1 MGKCYNCKK
10 KMGLMEF
17 TCKCE
22 HKFCQKCLQ
31 PEKHNCQFDFKE
43 LGKLKLL
50 NNLTKVTNEKV
61 IKI

>member
-1 MGKCYNCKK
+1 
-10 KMGLMEF
+10 MGLMEF

-31 PEKHNCQFDFKE
+31 PENHNCQFDFKE

-50 NNLTKVTNEKV
+50 NNLAKVTNEKV
-61 IKI
+61 IRI